1 MTEIYLIRH
10 GEAEGNVFR
19 RLHGQYDSLLTPR
32 GHQQVPYV
40 RKRFENIHIDACFAS
55 DLTRASLTSRSIYL
69 PKNLTLHRD
78 SRLREVNCGEW
89 EDLPYGWLDRY
100 ESVQMK
106 LFNHDPIKWRAPG
119 AETYED
125 YVARVYEGVVS
136 AAQQY
141 DGGTIAIFA
150 HGCVIRGLLMR
161 LFFGDSTEN
170 VPYSDNTGVSHL
182 FYDKGVITY
191 DFLNDGSHMPESLST
206 YALQRWW
213 RATDNRREAN
223 CYFVPYS
230 DNILLPKGL
239 AMPDRDSQGE
249 CYVAMLHDAPVGVVS
264 LAKAEGDTGS
274 IIGMTLKEG
283 MEGRMYADQM
293 LGQAFSRFRTHGC
306 TRLAAC
312 PGVYPDDVLNRYEF
326 GGADMSRS
334 IDTKCFDW
342 SNPNAKK

>member
-40 RKRFENIHIDACFAS
+40 RDRFRNIHIDACFAS

-69 PKNLTLHRD
+69 AKDLELHRD
-78 SRLREVNCGEW
+78 PRLREVNCGDW

-100 ESVQMK
+100 ESAQMK

-125 YVARVYEGVVS
+125 YVARMYEGVC
-136 AAQQY
+136 AAARQY

-191 DFLNDGSHMPESLST
+191 DFLNDGAHMPESLST

-230 DNILLPKGL
+230 DSIVLPKGL
-239 AMPDRDSQGE
+239 AVPDRDSQGE
-249 CYVAMLHDAPVGVVS
+249 CYVTMLHDAPVGVVS
-264 LAKAEGDTGS
+264 LGKAQGDTGV
-274 IIGMTLKEG
+274 ILGMSLKEG
-283 MEGRMYADQM
+283 MEGRMYGDQM
-293 LGQAFSRFRTHGC
+293 LGQAFSRFRTYGC

-312 PGVYPDDVLNRYEF
+312 PGVYPDDVLKRYEF
-326 GGADMSRS
+326 GADLSRS

-342 SNPNAKK
+342 RNPNAKK

>member
-1 MTEIYLIRH
+1 MLAYPHLSIDDQYKSPYL
-10 GEAEGNVFR
+10 
-19 RLHGQYDSLLTPR
+19 LLLTPR

-40 RKRFENIHIDACFAS
+40 QKRFENIHIDACFAS

-69 PKNLTLHRD
+69 PKGLELHRD
-78 SRLREVNCGEW
+78 ARLREVNCGDW

-100 ESVQMK
+100 ESTQMK

-125 YVARVYEGVVS
+125 YVARMYEGVCA

-161 LFFGDSTEN
+161 LFFGDSTAD

-191 DFLNDGSHMPESLST
+191 DFLNDGAHMPESLST

-230 DNILLPKGL
+230 DKIDLPAGL
-239 AMPDRDSQGE
+239 VMPDRDGQGE

-264 LAKAEGDTGS
+264 LGKAEGDTGV

-283 MEGRMYADQM
+283 MEGRMYGDQM
-293 LGQAFSRFRTHGC
+293 LGQAFSRFRVQGC

-312 PGVYPDDVLNRYEF
+312 SGLYPDDVLKRYEF
-326 GGADMSRS
+326 GGADCSRS
-334 IDTKCFDW
+334 IDNKCFDW
-342 SNPNAKK
+342 SNPHAKK